1 MVLPYI
7 NTNPPRVYT
16 CSPSWTPLP
25 PPSPYHPSGSSQC
38 TSPEHPVSCIEPGLA
53 IRFTYDIIHIGPWF
67 LSILCVLVFLCGS
80 QTPVHLSLTPLTCD
94 RLCALWRSVRAALQ
108 LCVLWA
114 QHGRGAGIF
123 PLPLPLL
130 PILLCCLS
138 PKADLCITSVG
149 SSIPWIP
156 DNFGQWTVLVPF
168 PPQKW
173 RKNKDWGQGLYSS
186 TPPCEY
192 LSGQVCTP
200 TPGHCPRKGRAL
212 LDSLLPGLRAVRS
225 LGPSGL
231 GAHGFTAA
239 NPGARHH
246 LLCVI
251 TLCLHLPNLP
261 LCK

>member
-1 MVLPYI
+1 MDPK
-7 NTNPPRVYT
+7 P
-16 CSPSWTPLP
+16 
-25 PPSPYHPSGSSQC
+25 
-38 TSPEHPVSCIEPGLA
+38 
-53 IRFTYDIIHIGPWF
+53 
-67 LSILCVLVFLCGS
+67 
-80 QTPVHLSLTPLTCD
+80 PVHLSLTPLTCD
-94 RLCALWRSVRAALQ
+94 RLCTRWGSVRAALQ

-114 QHGRGAGIF
+114 QRGRGAGIF

-130 PILLCCLS
+130 PILLCCPS

-168 PPQKW
+168 PALPH
-173 RKNKDWGQGLYSS
+173 KNGGRTRLRSRSLFLYSS
-186 TPPCEY
+186 LWVSFRPGLYPY
-192 LSGQVCTP
+192 L
-200 TPGHCPRKGRAL
+200 PGHCPCKGRAL
-212 LDSLLPGLRAVRS
+212 LDSLLPGLWAVRS

-239 NPGARHH
+239 NPGARHQP
-246 LLCVI
+246 LCVI